1 MTTANRAA
9 PALDIRKAAGLLAWL
24 AACVGG
30 GALVGAATA
39 GGDSAWYAAL
49 DKPSWTPPAWIFAP
63 VWTVLYAAMAVA
75 AWRVWRLGGW
85 RLHALPL
92 AAFLVQLSL
101 NLAWSPL
108 FFGLQR
114 PGWALADILL
124 LWVMIVATIR
134 LFAGVDRWAAW
145 LLAPY
150 LAWVSFATALNA
162 AIYLLNR

>member
-1 MTTANRAA
+1 MN
-9 PALDIRKAAGLLAWL
+9 LIEGIRRLGFRRWYERQLIESHLFLVSGLLCLIA
-24 AACVGG
+24 V
-30 GALVGAATA
+30 
-39 GGDSAWYAAL
+39 
-49 DKPSWTPPAWIFAP
+49 
-63 VWTVLYAAMAVA
+63 MA
-75 AWRVWRLGGW
+75 
-85 RLHALPL
+85 
-92 AAFLVQLSL
+92 SL
-101 NLAWSPL
+101 EDFS
-108 FFGLQR
+108 LQR